1 MTSDKT
7 KLEASGTHVCV
18 ALIEKDSLPRKML
31 LKIASLIG
39 PVNWENF
46 LLEAAAELGE
56 GFLLKLL
63 TKLKWLRPPQAGEEN
78 HEPGSIKT
86 MAKPRMYAISA
97 AAQVTPSYPYD
108 RRKYVPMVRLKGS
121 WLKEYGFQ
129 IGGKILVHAT
139 NDQLIITTGSAMD
152 EILGITSGGG
162 SNND

>member
-1 MTSDKT
+1 MMSDESKP
-7 KLEASGTHVCV
+7 KESGTHVCL
-18 ALIEKDSLPRKML
+18 ALIEQDSLPRKML

-39 PVNWENF
+39 PVSWEKF

-63 TKLKWLRPPQAGEEN
+63 TKLKWLRTPQAGEES

-86 MAKPRMYAISA
+86 ISKPKIYTISA
-97 AAQVTPSYPYD
+97 ATQVIPSYPYD

-139 NDQLIITTGSAMD
+139 KDQLIITTGSAMD
-152 EILGITSGGG
+152 EALGITSGGG
-162 SNND
+162 NDG